1 MIRSLHIE
9 GWRAFADLQL
19 ELDEGVTFVVAENG
33 VGKTSLVQAAAWG
46 LYGHLSGVDAHSAR
60 RIGTDHT
67 RVEVELELPDTR
79 TLKIARE
86 VTGRAETVGAWLGDT
101 ELDDDATA
109 LVLAE
114 AYGAS
119 REFLSKTTVIPSDA
133 VADDTTSAFQLR
145 EHLCRVFGVDEL
157 EAAAERLRRLH
168 HDSGAAAKQV
178 RQRTRRADADLAALR
193 NDLALAEDASAAAEA
208 AKETARAAVRAS
220 EEHMSRALAAQ
231 AARAMAADA
240 WLDFTALRD
249 EALAHLGA
257 ETGAATVD
265 RPDRLTARLE
275 AAEAVAAEA
284 LDELRREAATTVGR
298 LAAIRTAAEE
308 LRTAGAECPVCRRE
322 LSPEDRAH
330 ADEANQRDTTVL
342 SDRERDLS
350 GLVEQASDRVTT
362 LRTLSRR
369 AGRLPDI
376 SKPSKQQAVDV
387 EDASTELDHLRAEA
401 DRLVELA
408 VEARTQRTTL
418 AAQISIEESAA
429 HEMREAY
436 IAHRREAVTGIAAE
450 VMAATANTILA
461 ERIDPLAAEVSH
473 RWKRVFG
480 ERGQLRLGADGRL
493 VVVRGVNEIPFDQFS
508 SGEKVVALLATR
520 LLVLSA
526 STRAS
531 FLWLDEP
538 LEHLDPKNRRLTASL
553 MATAGGHVRQVLVT
567 TYEEAL
573 ARRLATATNAQL
585 RYVRAAEIGA

>member
-46 LYGHLSGVDAHSAR
+46 LYGHLSGVDAQAAR

-67 RVEVELELPDTR
+67 RVEVELELPDR
-79 TLKIARE
+79 RALKIARE
-86 VTGRAETVGAWLGDT
+86 VTGRSETVGAWLDDT
-101 ELDDDATA
+101 ELDDAATA
-109 LVLAE
+109 LTLAE

-119 REFLSKTTVIPSDA
+119 REFLSKTTLIPSDA

-157 EAAAERLRRLH
+157 EAAAGRLRRLH
-168 HDSGAAAKQV
+168 HDSEVAAKQV

-193 NDLALAEDASAAAEA
+193 SDLALAEEASAAAEV
-208 AKETARAAVRAS
+208 AKETARAAVRVS
-220 EEHMSRALAAQ
+220 EEHMSRVAAAE
-231 AARAMAADA
+231 AARATDADA
-240 WLDFTALRD
+240 WREFTALRD
-249 EALAHLGA
+249 EALVHLSA
-257 ETGAATVD
+257 ETSAASVD
-265 RPDRLTARLE
+265 RPARLTARLE

-284 LDELRREAATTVGR
+284 LDELRREAATTTGQ
-298 LAAIRTAAEE
+298 LAAMRTAAEE
-308 LRTAGAECPVCRRE
+308 LHTAGAECPVCRRG
-322 LSPEDRAH
+322 LSPKDRAH
-330 ADEANQRDTTVL
+330 ADEANERDTTVL
-342 SDRERDLS
+342 SDRERELS
-350 GLVEQASDRVTT
+350 GLVEKASHRVTT

-369 AGRLPDI
+369 AGRLPDV
-376 SKPSKQQAVDV
+376 SKPSKQPAVDV
-387 EDASTELDHLRAEA
+387 EDASAELDTLRAEA
-401 DRLVELA
+401 DRLMELA
-408 VEARTQRTTL
+408 AEARTQRTAL
-418 AAQISIEESAA
+418 AAQISSEESAA
-429 HEMREAY
+429 REKREAD
-436 IAHRREAVTGIAAE
+436 IVHRREAVTGIAAE
-450 VMAATANTILA
+450 VMAATASTILA

-480 ERGQLRLGADGRL
+480 ERGRLRLGADGRL
-493 VVVRGVNEIPFDQFS
+493 VLVRGVHEIPFDQFS

-553 MATAGGHVRQVLVT
+553 MATAGVHVRQVLVT

-585 RYVRAAEIGA
+585 RYIRAAETGA